1 MKKETLKKLSKP
13 LILPLAIGIVLW
25 EELAYKPIKAITGYL
40 EKNQIVHRVSDKIR
54 QANPY
59 VALAILM
66 GGALP
71 LLPFKMAGLYLIGHG
86 YKALGI
92 GTFALAKV
100 IGGGV
105 GVHLFNLTEPAIRK
119 IPLVN
124 STLNWTF
131 DKKDKIKRVLTESPA
146 YIATKEMIHSAKS
159 SIKEFVAN
167 NEVIQ
172 SAKKLFKKTHIP
184 SHINSEF
191 SHVTIKTSSSHVIES
206 ANSTIFER
214 ITTKV
219 EIMSDSVSNFV
230 EQPQPQVVEIDKTS
244 SFSKIGQTTV
254 KPIEENKHKLK
265 P

>member
-40 EKNQIVHRVSDKIR
+40 EKNKIVHRVSDKIR

-59 VALAILM
+59 VALAILV

-100 IGGGV
+100 IGGGI

-124 STLNWTF
+124 STLNWVF
-131 DKKDKIKRVLTESPA
+131 DKKDKIKHVLTESPA

-159 SIKEFVAN
+159 SIKEFIAN

-172 SAKKLFKKTHIP
+172 KAKNLFKKKTTSTH
-184 SHINSEF
+184 SES
-191 SHVTIKTSSSHVIES
+191 SHVIVETSTSRVIES

-219 EIMSDSVSNFV
+219 DIMSDSVSNFV
-230 EQPQPQVVEIDKTS
+230 EKPQPQVVEIDKTS

-254 KPIEENKHKLK
+254 KPIEENKNKLK